1 MIDGDDLIG
10 ELRPLC
16 VVEAQLR
23 QAEVAPG
30 EYASGTALLQGIVAA
45 WPQLAPLADSMV
57 LAVNEDYVDMDS
69 GLTLRAAD
77 EVALIPPLSG
87 G

>member
-1 MIDGDDLIG
+1 
-10 ELRPLC
+10 
-16 VVEAQLR
+16 
-23 QAEVAPG
+23 
-30 EYASGTALLQGIVAA
+30 
-45 WPQLAPLADSMV
+45 MV